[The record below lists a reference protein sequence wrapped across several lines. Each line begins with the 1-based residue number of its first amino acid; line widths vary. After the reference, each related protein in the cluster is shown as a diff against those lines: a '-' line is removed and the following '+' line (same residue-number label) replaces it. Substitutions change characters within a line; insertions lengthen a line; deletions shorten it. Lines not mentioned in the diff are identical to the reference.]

1 MQAKRRHRYSVCC
14 FLLHAI
20 GHVDSGTV
28 KQKDI
33 KKQPLLITKKH
44 LSNGKKCLLLHLSLL
59 VFWYPF
65 LQNCHVFV
73 SLVFSWSLCV
83 CLSGSF
89 NCLVGNV
96 DVSTFI
102 NILKGPRLLQ
112 QLLSLHWFWY
122 INTFVLMSLIVWL
135 NQTPIF
141 GHLCIV
147 FMDLVYVKP
156 WPGLTFDE
164 RILTLR
170 HLIIKTVVY
179 WVYH

>member
-1 MQAKRRHRYSVCC
+1 MEKMFIAPSFSV
-14 FLLHAI
+14 
-20 GHVDSGTV
+20 G
-28 KQKDI
+28 
-33 KKQPLLITKKH
+33 
-44 LSNGKKCLLLHLSLL
+44 LL
-59 VFWYPF
+59 VPF
-65 LQNCHVFV
+65 FAELSRVCVV
-73 SLVFSWSLCV
+73 SLFMVFM

-96 DVSTFI
+96 DVFTFI

-112 QLLSLHWFWY
+112 QLLSLHWFWF

>member
-44 LSNGKKCLLLHLSLL
+44 LSNGKNVYLSLL

-147 FMDLVYVKP
+147 LMDLVYVKP
-156 WPGLTFDE
+156 WLGLTFDE